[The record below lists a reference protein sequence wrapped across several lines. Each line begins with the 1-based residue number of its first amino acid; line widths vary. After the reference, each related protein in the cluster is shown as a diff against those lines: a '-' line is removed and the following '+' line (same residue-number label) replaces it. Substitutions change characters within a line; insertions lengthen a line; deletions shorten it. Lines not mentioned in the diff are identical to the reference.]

1 MRSFTRPS
9 TAIEGRGGSLRGL
22 VQGEVGEDLPRPREY
37 CPGGK
42 SGLPRRRTLP
52 PVHRSPRAPP
62 RWPPGEVGVQ
72 PEVPEGGPE
81 LPDGGA
87 EGALLGICEQCHCR
101 APQTLLGG
109 TEAVEERGGAD
120 LEEDPQE
127 GACSY
132 ARGRDERRPETRS
145 GATPMVLMAMAA
157 P

>member
-1 MRSFTRPS
+1 MAAF
-9 TAIEGRGGSLRGL
+9 EGL

-37 CPGGK
+37 RPGGK
-42 SGLPRRRTLP
+42 SASSSEANTATGP
-52 PVHRSPRAPP
+52 PKPRAPP
-62 RWPPGEVGVQ
+62 RWPSGEVGVQ

-132 ARGRDERRPETRS
+132 ARRETSAALQTRS